1 MVAGT
6 WRGWGRGVL
15 AELSSQDSR
24 SSGQR
29 MRAEVIASYDY
40 VINEHSLC
48 SPPGLWGLPIEER
61 HGFLPWGP
69 SQALAQSGDRNICER
84 GAGVLLEE
92 RGCVL
97 PASPPPPP
105 ALAPASAK
113 SLRSTPLVLPTPAS
127 SCPKS
132 PCLLFSSLKS
142 PQWTLPPAAHPPR
155 SRLFLPRGELAGGP
169 LQPWPGLAI
178 ANWAPPPGRG
188 GGGWG
193 VA

>member
-1 MVAGT
+1 MT
-6 WRGWGRGVL
+6 M
-15 AELSSQDSR
+15 LSMSTASALPQDC
-24 SSGQR
+24 G
-29 MRAEVIASYDY
+29 A
-40 VINEHSLC
+40 
-48 SPPGLWGLPIEER
+48 SPPRRG